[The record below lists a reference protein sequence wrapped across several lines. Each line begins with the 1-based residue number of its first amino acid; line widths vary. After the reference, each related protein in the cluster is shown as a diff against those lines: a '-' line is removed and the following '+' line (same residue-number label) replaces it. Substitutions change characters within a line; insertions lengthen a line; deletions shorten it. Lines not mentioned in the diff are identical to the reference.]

1 VGVSDITVTI
11 LQWLEVDSNLFHPC
25 RRGHMGDQK
34 ERAKEGTKD
43 QLKGVGNQVG
53 GRLRNAAGAVT
64 GDMSEQVKGKVQ
76 EIKGKVQK
84 KLGDAKKESARTEP
98 VEEEDE
104 F

>member
-1 VGVSDITVTI
+1 
-11 LQWLEVDSNLFHPC
+11 
-25 RRGHMGDQK
+25 MGDQK

-43 QLKGVGNQVG
+43 HLKGVGNQVG

-64 GDMSEQVKGKVQ
+64 GDISEQVKGKVQ

-84 KLGDAKKESARTEP
+84 KVGEAKQESARTEP